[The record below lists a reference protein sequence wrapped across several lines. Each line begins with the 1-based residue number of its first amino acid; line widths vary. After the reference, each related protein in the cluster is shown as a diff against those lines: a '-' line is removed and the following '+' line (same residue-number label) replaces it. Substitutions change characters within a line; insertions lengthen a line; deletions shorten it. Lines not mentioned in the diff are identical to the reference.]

1 LKLIGG
7 KEMKNKIL
15 INFSIVFVINIILD
29 ILLYKYTGTDLG
41 LKNTIILLGGSY
53 LVYWILNL
61 YIIFLKNNNKLVN
74 YRVLCKTG
82 LIVCFITLCVLIIN
96 LKDDQIIFFP
106 IMYIISLL
114 FTFLNWTLYDRK

>member
-1 LKLIGG
+1 MKLIGG

-41 LKNTIILLGGSY
+41 LKNTIILLAGSY

>member
-1 LKLIGG
+1 
-7 KEMKNKIL
+7 MKNKIL

-41 LKNTIILLGGSY
+41 LKNTIILLAGSY